1 MIAGYAFRFRP
12 VLAVTVAIAFAF
24 LLSLGNWQLNRLQ
37 WKLSLIEKVE
47 TRIGADPILFNEA
60 VARAAN
66 GEDMEYTPVRLSGV
80 FQSDY
85 ETRVYGSNGR
95 GPGVFVFVPLKTP
108 NGNMIFVNQGF
119 VPQQISDWECICDP
133 ATPVGVTGLLRS
145 REEPR
150 PPASWFL
157 PKGAPTDGLWLIRDP
172 LKFAEAASIETVSY
186 YVDSFAIEGVDWPK
200 GGETRL
206 EFNNRHFE
214 YALTWFGAAAALLAV
229 FVAFSLHRRE

>member
-12 VLAVTVAIAFAF
+12 VLAVAVAIAFAL
-24 LLSLGNWQLNRLQ
+24 LLSLGNWQLNRLE

-47 TRIGADPILFNEA
+47 TRTGADPIAFEDA

-66 GEDMEYTPVRLSGV
+66 GEDMEYTPVRLTGI
-80 FQSDY
+80 FQADY
-85 ETRVYGSNGR
+85 ETRVYGSNGD
-95 GPGVFVFVPLKTP
+95 GPGVFVFVPLKGRG
-108 NGNMIFVNQGF
+108 GNMVFVNQGF
-119 VPQQISDWECICDP
+119 VPQQISDWACNCDP
-133 ATPVGVTGLLRS
+133 AASVEVTGLLRS
-145 REEPR
+145 REEPK

-157 PKGAPTDGLWLIRDP
+157 PKSAPSDGLWLIRDP
-172 LKFAEAASIETVSY
+172 LKFAEAASIETTSF
-186 YVDSFAIEGVDWPK
+186 YVDSFAVAGVDWPR

-206 EFNNRHFE
+206 EFNNRHLE